1 MSMPGNARMSMIGCG
16 SLALPKDPGR
26 RSALI
31 AALLSLL
38 MPGLG
43 QVYVGRPVRGALW
56 FFVVL
61 AIEAAALHAI
71 LNQPRFWLLMP
82 TVAILLAAVLYQ
94 IIEAAVLARRSAPY
108 SLRRYNKW
116 YVYVA
121 LFALSTALNVALCL
135 VLTRDMARPVGML
148 SVDSYS
154 MQPTIQRGDR
164 FLADRTYYR
173 GNAPAR
179 GDVAVYMHPR
189 QGELLYVKRIIALPG
204 DRVAIRNGRAVVNGF
219 ALEEPYAIFGDPAA
233 LYNNAREI
241 TVLEGHVF
249 VLGDNRANSMDSRAV
264 NDHGLVPIANLRARA
279 TDTAWSRNLSRIGR
293 WIGTP

>member
-31 AALLSLL
+31 AALFSLL

-43 QVYVGRPVRGALW
+43 QVYVGRPVRGATW
-56 FFVVL
+56 FFVIL
-61 AIEAAALHAI
+61 ALEATALYAV

-82 TVAILLAAVLYQ
+82 LVATLLAAVLYQ
-94 IIEAAVLARRSAPY
+94 IVEAAVLARRSTPY

-116 YVYVA
+116 YVYVT
-121 LFALSTALNVALCL
+121 LFALSIVLNIVLCL
-135 VLTRDMARPVGML
+135 ALAHDAARPIGML
-148 SVDSYS
+148 AVDSSS
-154 MQPTIQRGDR
+154 MQPTILRGDR
-164 FLADRTYYR
+164 FLADRSYYR

-179 GDVAVYMHPR
+179 GDVAVYVHPR

-204 DRVAIRNGRAVVNGF
+204 DRVAIRDGRAVVNGF

-233 LYNNAREI
+233 LYSNAREI
-241 TVLEGHVF
+241 TVPEGHVF
-249 VLGDNRANSMDSRAV
+249 VLGDNRANSLDSRAA
-264 NDHGLVPIANLRARA
+264 DGHGLVPIANLRARA
-279 TDTAWSRNLSRIGR
+279 TDTAWSHNLSRIGR